1 MAKDDH
7 DQGEQI
13 AASIA
18 PISVQDEMTDS
29 FTRYALSVIMAR
41 AIPDVRDG
49 LKPSQRRILVAMYS
63 EGLTPDRPHA
73 KCAAIVGETMK
84 TYHPHGDA
92 AIYDTLVRMAQDF
105 SIRYPLIDPQGNFGS
120 VDGDPAGA
128 MRYTEARLSPAAMAM
143 LEDLEKETVDWQPT
157 FDERNEEPQVLPAMF
172 PNLLVNGGSGI
183 AVGYATNIPPHNLGE
198 VVEAAIY
205 VLDNPNA
212 DITQIMRRLP
222 GPDFPTGALILG
234 HKGIFDYMSTG
245 RGSVTMQGRAV
256 VEPLDRNREA
266 IIITELPYNVTRSN
280 LIQQIASL
288 HQAGRLDGVTDLR
301 DESDR
306 KGTRLVVELRRDANA
321 SVVLNN
327 LYKHTQLRTNFAA
340 NLLVLVPMGDALVPR
355 QCNIRD
361 LINHFLIHRRQVIVR
376 RTRYLLRKAEERAHI
391 VEGLLRA
398 LDVIDQII
406 ELIRGSA
413 NRTEAR
419 NGLMHQFGFS
429 ERQAEAILSMQLGQ
443 LTRLSREEL
452 EREMMQLR
460 EAITDYK
467 EILASEERQSQVIK
481 KELRQL
487 ARELGDERRTRI
499 LENEA
504 EDISV
509 EALIDQEDVAI
520 TVTRDGYIKRL
531 PVDTYRPQGRGGRG
545 IMALTKKEEDTV
557 KDLFVTSTHHHL
569 LCFTNQ
575 GNVYRIKAYQ
585 VPMAQR
591 QARGTPIQNIVPLD
605 ERERVTEIISV
616 LGFDLGGYL
625 FMVTRGGVVKKTEL
639 AEFDTPLRNK
649 GIRAINLDEGD
660 ELAWVLWTDGSRDI
674 VLVTSGGKANR
685 FDEEEVRATG
695 RAARGVMT
703 MNLDKDE
710 RLVAALSVEKQDRR
724 ELLVVSENGL
734 GKRTPLAE
742 YSRKSRRAGGVLT
755 MRVTE
760 RTGPVVGATVV
771 DPDDEIMCITAQG
784 VLLRCKTEAIRMTGR
799 AAQGVM
805 IVRPGEEDRVS
816 TVAKVVR
823 YATEKSE

>member
-557 KDLFVTSTHHHL
+557 KDL
-569 LCFTNQ
+569 
-575 GNVYRIKAYQ
+575 
-585 VPMAQR
+585 
-591 QARGTPIQNIVPLD
+591 
-605 ERERVTEIISV
+605 
-616 LGFDLGGYL
+616 
-625 FMVTRGGVVKKTEL
+625 
-639 AEFDTPLRNK
+639 
-649 GIRAINLDEGD
+649 
-660 ELAWVLWTDGSRDI
+660 
-674 VLVTSGGKANR
+674 
-685 FDEEEVRATG
+685 
-695 RAARGVMT
+695 
-703 MNLDKDE
+703 
-710 RLVAALSVEKQDRR
+710 
-724 ELLVVSENGL
+724 
-734 GKRTPLAE
+734 
-742 YSRKSRRAGGVLT
+742 
-755 MRVTE
+755 
-760 RTGPVVGATVV
+760 
-771 DPDDEIMCITAQG
+771 
-784 VLLRCKTEAIRMTGR
+784 
-799 AAQGVM
+799 
-805 IVRPGEEDRVS
+805 
-816 TVAKVVR
+816 
-823 YATEKSE
+823 